1 MTYTVLFLSKLMK
14 KYLIIM
20 RKITNNI
27 NKKKRQKIKLRMSN
41 LGTLDNL
48 ETGKKSFKKVN

>member
-1 MTYTVLFLSKLMK
+1 MK